1 VTKPRLLVVGP
12 LPPPIHGVAISTE
25 LVLANPVLR
34 GNFAVEHVDTSDR
47 RSTTNIGRWD
57 VTNVGLAARSVA
69 ALSVR
74 LRGAPGVVYLPLSQS
89 APGFLRDSLMIAT
102 AAARGWKVAAHLRGG
117 EFRQFYDRQPA
128 PLRRWIHLTLSRVD
142 SIAVMS
148 ESLRHVFAG
157 LVPPERVAVVPN
169 GTPDPGEDGYRRDG
183 DTVLF
188 LSNLR
193 RRKGVREAVEA
204 ALLVLERRPRT
215 RFLFVGGWGEP
226 DLAPTLVARTRSAG
240 DAIRFLPP
248 VSGEEK
254 RKLLLSSSVLL
265 FPPTLPEGHPRAV
278 LEAIAAGLPVVT
290 TNRGAIADTVVD
302 GECGHVLEDPVPEQ
316 LAERLLEL
324 LDTPESRRQ
333 MGRAARERYRTH
345 FTQELADQR
354 IAHWLRAV
362 ASEGAEA
369 GDD

>member
-1 VTKPRLLVVGP
+1 VTKPRLPVVGP
-12 LPPPIHGVAISTE
+12 LPPPIHGGAISTE
-25 LVLANPVLR
+25 LVLANAVLR
-34 GNFAVEHVDTSDR
+34 GDFAVEHVDTSDK

-89 APGFLRDSLMIAT
+89 APGFLRDSLLIAT

-117 EFRQFYDRQPA
+117 EFRQFYDRQPT
-128 PLRRWIHLTLSRVD
+128 PLQRWIRLTLSRVD

-148 ESLRHVFAG
+148 ESLRPVFAG
-157 LVPPERVAVVPN
+157 LVPPDRVAVVPN

-193 RRKGVREAVEA
+193 RRKGICEAVEA

-226 DLAPTLVARTRSAG
+226 DLAPTLIARTRSVG

-316 LAERLLEL
+316 LAERLLHL

-354 IAHWLRAV
+354 IAHWLSAV
-362 ASEGAEA
+362 ASEGADA
-369 GDD
+369 G